1 MKWTHLLA
9 MTPFIAPALVFAAC
23 STSQEPRG
31 TATESLAKAAFTTF
45 DTTLQGCDNSSNGIN
60 CNLYDA
66 KEDVFMNGGPT
77 GNTLPDGTY
86 FFAVLVPGF
95 QNGGFLDGAKG
106 NLSDTTAGGTA
117 GDLGSGDL
125 VGNRTFTMSGG
136 VIQYSGTHAL
146 GTSPDGKKII
156 QLVPFD
162 NTSNPGNVYILAICL
177 VGATSPRDCKFDAF
191 KAPPSAPHDAGV
203 DAPHDAPPDVSPH
216 DAPADVGMDQSPPPY

>member
-1 MKWTHLLA
+1 MKKTHLLS
-9 MTPFIAPALVFAAC
+9 MTPFIAPAFVFAAC
-23 STSQEPRG
+23 GTTSSERTG
-31 TATESLAKAAFTTF
+31 TETEALPKAAFTTF
-45 DTTLQGCDNSSNGIN
+45 DTTLLGCDNSPNGIN

-66 KEDVFMNGGPT
+66 KPDVFMNGGPT
-77 GNTLPDGTY
+77 GNTLADGTY

-136 VIQYSGTHAL
+136 VIQYSGTHFFP

-162 NTSNPGNVYILAICL
+162 NTSNPGDVYILAICL
-177 VGATSPRDCKFDAF
+177 VGATSPSDCKFDAF
-191 KAPPSAPHDAGV
+191 KVPPSAVDAGV
-203 DAPHDAPPDVSPH
+203 DAPHDVQVP
-216 DAPADVGMDQSPPPY
+216 DAPADVVMDHSPPPPT